1 MSVKG
6 HSGSALAGDAS
17 FHLAGKMTGQ
27 QANRVGNGTWHYL
40 DHSRCR
46 LSERRKK
53 LGVFR
58 STYVM

>member
-6 HSGSALAGDAS
+6 HSASALAGDAS

-40 DHSRCR
+40 HHS
-46 LSERRKK
+46 
-53 LGVFR
+53 VQAFR
-58 STYVM
+58 EEES